1 MENSALVDALSELGL
16 NQSELARLLSVDA
29 RTVRRWVSGMV
40 TISGPAEIALKS
52 WLTLNRC
59 GLPWRPDGNDILDQE
74 LIQIAFFRAKT
85 IDMAGIL
92 ESVRARGG
100 PAAPWIVDLNK
111 RSARLNSIVVTF
123 YRLPDGSFSPQ
134 SYCRYGPVS
143 PDLERDRSLIE
154 DAYACIESAISD
166 DRNRN

>member
-85 IDMAGIL
+85 IDMEGIL

-100 PAAPWIVDLNK
+100 PAAPWATAP
-111 RSARLNSIVVTF
+111 RSQTPLGGERGGGAHSVT
-123 YRLPDGSFSPQ
+123 
-134 SYCRYGPVS
+134 
-143 PDLERDRSLIE
+143 
-154 DAYACIESAISD
+154 AACAA
-166 DRNRN
+166 